1 MATTDRGTFLA
12 EVRRALAVG
21 GRGESSSP
29 PPPVQATKA
38 AEESAKAA
46 EESAFENLADQF
58 AREAQA
64 AEAEVLRVS
73 SLAEAREAVRE
84 LLKKL
89 GAERIVQGDT
99 DGLRA
104 LDAAGD
110 GLELTSIRLDEFGQN
125 DLRVA
130 IAAAEVGLT
139 EAEYGVAESGTLVL
153 LHRPGE
159 GRAISLLPPV
169 HVAVVRA
176 ADLLP
181 DLAALFRRLATD
193 PGYPASAV
201 TLITGPSR
209 TGDIEFVITKG
220 VHGPREVHIVLVEE
234 D

>member
-1 MATTDRGTFLA
+1 MATTDRSTFLA

-29 PPPVQATKA
+29 PPAVQATKA
-38 AEESAKAA
+38 AKK
-46 EESAFENLADQF
+46 SAFENLADQF

-73 SLAEAREAVRE
+73 SLAEAREGVRE

-104 LDAAGD
+104 LDAGGD
-110 GLELTSIRLDEFGQN
+110 GLELTSIRLDESGQN

-153 LHRPGE
+153 LHRPGQ

-193 PGYPASAV
+193 PRYPASAV